1 MKTNAAATNWIS
13 NSSMPIAQPRL
24 LLADDDRV
32 MRLVLRQALQ
42 HHGYDVKI
50 VESGE
55 EALDVLKEHAGQIDT
70 VILDREMPGLKGLE
84 VVEIMKKDPQMAMI
98 PVIILTGSGEQDKIQ
113 EGIEAGIHY
122 YLVKPVDNT
131 LLRSVIESALRE
143 RRQKQALIGELS
155 RHGAALKAMRSCQI
169 AVKTMSEAEDTAC
182 FLASCFPDPERV
194 VSGLMELL
202 VNAVEHGNLGITY
215 EEKHR
220 LLAENS
226 WRSELDRRAALP
238 ENLGK
243 QVDVIYQSKEEGQV
257 IQITDAGNGFDWKRY
272 WHINP
277 SRATSSHGRGIA
289 RARLMAFDVLAYNER
304 GNQVTLMVKK
314 QAAGDDESGGYAW

>member
-1 MKTNAAATNWIS
+1 MKSNAANTTWIS
-13 NSSMPIAQPRL
+13 NSSSPIAQPRL

-42 HHGYDVKI
+42 HQGYDAKI

-55 EALDVLKEHAGQIDT
+55 EALAVLREYPGQIDT

-84 VVEIMKKDPQMAMI
+84 VVEIMKKDPQMAGI
-98 PVIILTGSGEQDKIQ
+98 PVIILTGSGEQEKIQ
-113 EGIEAGIHY
+113 EGIDAGVHY

-143 RRQKQALIGELS
+143 RRQKQALVSELS
-155 RHGAALKAMRSCQI
+155 RYGAALKAMKHCQI

-202 VNAVEHGNLGITY
+202 VNSVEHGNLGISY
-215 EEKHR
+215 EEKHQ
-220 LLAENS
+220 LLAQNI
-226 WRSELDRRAALP
+226 WRSEVDRRASLP
-238 ENLGK
+238 ENIIK
-243 QVDVIYQSKEEGQV
+243 QVEVIYQNKEEGHL
-257 IQITDAGNGFDWKRY
+257 IQLTDAGNGFDWKRY

-314 QAAGDDESGGYAW
+314 QANGADGYAW